1 MTSNIPLMFA
11 PFKYTNNFYI
21 DGAFDNDF
29 AVECLDEKDNAL
41 GVYLDPVEDCATFT
55 NQLQY
60 LLQSIIVPLNILS
73 KHQLKKA
80 KECKNLKIVEI
91 PTGND
96 CMQFK
101 INITTILNKFSKGYT
116 LTKKIIKPTKPS

>member
-1 MTSNIPLMFA
+1 M
-11 PFKYTNNFYI
+11 
-21 DGAFDNDF
+21 
-29 AVECLDEKDNAL
+29 
-41 GVYLDPVEDCATFT
+41 YLDPVEDCVTFT